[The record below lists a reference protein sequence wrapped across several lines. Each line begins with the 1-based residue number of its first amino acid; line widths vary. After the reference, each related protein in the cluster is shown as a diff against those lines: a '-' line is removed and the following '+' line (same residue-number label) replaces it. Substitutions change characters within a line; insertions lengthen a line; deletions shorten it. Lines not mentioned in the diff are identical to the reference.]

1 MTLTQFSDQDAWF
14 IPQPY
19 LPLIGWRPSAGFI
32 NPQLSFSLWIKQTQD
47 SIMLMQLWWRLND
60 FPNILLT
67 QSTKKL

>member
-19 LPLIGWRPSAGFI
+19 LSLIGWRPSAGFI

-47 SIMLMQLWWRLND
+47 SIMLMQLWWR
-60 FPNILLT
+60 
-67 QSTKKL
+67 